1 MVIKTSFNS
10 QLAHTVSLYH
20 TAATPLPVLLMPAQ
34 LHDFAAHADEDLMVL
49 QKLSCAILKSPTLF
63 TCLQDLAA
71 INQDFQAL
79 HLGLRDLSSV
89 I

>member
-1 MVIKTSFNS
+1 M
-10 QLAHTVSLYH
+10 
-20 TAATPLPVLLMPAQ
+20 PVLLMPAQ
-34 LHDFAAHADEDLMVL
+34 LHNFAAHTNEDLVVL
-49 QKLSCAILKSPTLF
+49 QKLSCVILKNTMVF
-63 TCLQDLAA
+63 TCLQVLEA